1 MKSVFLAIAALV
13 AGQMSCAAAPIWNC
27 GGGKKPEATSACAD
41 PEIVRLDKA
50 IDARIARLAAST
62 DPVTALL
69 LKRDQ
74 RWFQDALMIGNA
86 SDVEL
91 KDDTQRQSMK
101 DRLQARLK
109 TLESMQPKAD
119 GLPGH
124 WANALLTA
132 KVTKAAGDA
141 LQIEIEGKVNYD
153 DIDETMECGLKA
165 ELKPEGDGWFRG
177 TPVRPDGKPSGES
190 KEETKGKSD
199 VLRLRMQ
206 AGTLRIVLIES
217 ERSDVC
223 NGPSFVGG
231 TYFVTSAAPSSG
243 KVQTV
248 APTFDCGTAKN
259 EDEEEICADPELAQK
274 DVELAKL
281 YRDTLKRLDS
291 KNAGYL
297 REDQRGWAV
306 IKNDSFSFNLHPYS
320 DKRYSHVHHT
330 SGARADLLESQNG
343 RIEMLR
349 GLDEARKGFV
359 GRWIGY
365 NAGVTIA
372 PKRGATDGTLAVSGG
387 KWDANDY
394 KAHCELDAEGKA
406 SGNALKTDDDSPRF
420 ARDGMT
426 LTVDAHYPDK
436 PRTKDMELKM
446 KRPDYCSRLDTAK
459 ARLFPVKD
467 GAKVKEGR

>member
-13 AGQMSCAAAPIWNC
+13 AAVTSSTAAPIWNC
-27 GGGKKPEATSACAD
+27 GGGKKPEATSPCTD

-50 IDARIARLAAST
+50 VDARLGRLIAGA

-74 RWFQDALMIGNA
+74 RWFQDALIRGNA

-91 KDDTQRQSMK
+91 KDNTERQSMK

-109 TLESMQPKAD
+109 ALEAMQPKGD
-119 GLPGH
+119 GLPGT

-141 LQIEIEGKVNYD
+141 LQIEIGGKIEYAD
-153 DIDETMECGLKA
+153 LDEPVECGLKA
-165 ELKPEGDGWFRG
+165 EMRPEADGWFIGKPARL
-177 TPVRPDGKPSGES
+177 DGKPP
-190 KEETKGKSD
+190 EETKDKAD

-217 ERSDVC
+217 ERSDAC
-223 NGPSFVGG
+223 TASSFVTGSYFATG
-231 TYFVTSAAPSSG
+231 TAPSSG

-248 APTFDCGTAKN
+248 APSFYCATAKN

-281 YRDTLKRLDS
+281 YRETLKRLDP

-320 DKRYSHVHHT
+320 DKRYSMVHHT
-330 SGARADLLESQNG
+330 SGARGDLLQSQNE

-349 GLDEARKGFV
+349 GLDVARKGFA

-365 NAGVTIA
+365 NAGLTIA
-372 PKRGATDGTLAVSGG
+372 PKKDATDGTLAINGG

-394 KAHCELDAEGKA
+394 KAHCEYDAEGRI
-406 SGNALKTDDDSPRF
+406 SGNTFKTDGGAPRL

-436 PRTKDMELKM
+436 TRTKDMELKM
-446 KRPDYCSRLDTAK
+446 ERPDYCSRMDSAK

-467 GAKVKEGR
+467 GVKVKEGR